1 MALSCPVD
9 FDVSTLQTEIRNI
22 YSRVATEPDGDFH
35 FHRGPVY
42 AATRLGYEP
51 DELAALPDEVT
62 SSFAGTGNP
71 LSIGDIPEGSVVLDI
86 GCGSGTDL
94 LLAARRIGRHGRA
107 IGLDMTEAMRRRA
120 DRGASALD
128 LTNVEVRDGDATQL
142 PVPDRSVDVV
152 ISNGALNLI
161 PDKRAA
167 VMEMARVLKPGGRAQ
182 VADIVIRELLPES
195 ALRDID
201 LWAG

>member
-22 YSRVATEPDGDFH
+22 YARVATEPDGDFH

-42 AATRLGYEP
+42 AATMLGYEP
-51 DELAALPDEVT
+51 DELAALPDEVA

-71 LSIGDIPEGSVVLDI
+71 LGIGDIPEGSVVLDI

-94 LLAARRIGRHGRA
+94 LLAARRIGRQGRA
-107 IGLDMTEAMRRRA
+107 IGVDMTDAMRQRA
-120 DRGASALD
+120 VRGAAAVGLA
-128 LTNVEVRDGDATQL
+128 NVEVLSGDAMRL

-152 ISNGALNLI
+152 ISNGVLNLV
-161 PDKRAA
+161 PDKRRAA
-167 VMEMARVLKPGGRAQ
+167 VEIARVLRLGGRVQ
-182 VADIVIRELLPES
+182 IADIVIREVLPES

-201 LWAG
+201 LWTG